1 MNYSE
6 VKSLLDAGF
15 TADEIRTMLNNPQN
29 PQENPQPSDPTPTP
43 TPEPAP
49 ATDPAPTPTP
59 APDPE
64 TAPADERF
72 NQLNDTMN
80 RILKAI
86 QASNRN
92 TATVNTV
99 QPDLD
104 TEVDKIMNGIIRPEK
119 EDH

>member
-29 PQENPQPSDPTPTP
+29 PQENPQPTDPTPDQEPAPTPAAAP
-43 TPEPAP
+43 TPEP
-49 ATDPAPTPTP
+49 
-59 APDPE
+59 
-64 TAPADERF
+64 APADERF
-72 NQLNDTMN
+72 NQLNDTMT

-119 EDH
+119 EEH

>member
-29 PQENPQPSDPTPTP
+29 PQENPQPTDPTPEPEPTPTP
-43 TPEPAP
+43 T
-49 ATDPAPTPTP
+49 PTPTP

-64 TAPADERF
+64 PAPADDERF

-119 EDH
+119 EEH

>member
-29 PQENPQPSDPTPTP
+29 PQENPQP
-43 TPEPAP
+43 
-49 ATDPAPTPTP
+49 TDPAPTPEPEPTP
-59 APDPE
+59 APEPE
-64 TAPADERF
+64 PAQADDERF

-119 EDH
+119 EEH

>member
-1 MNYSE
+1 
-6 VKSLLDAGF
+6 
-15 TADEIRTMLNNPQN
+15 
-29 PQENPQPSDPTPTP
+29 
-43 TPEPAP
+43 
-49 ATDPAPTPTP
+49 
-59 APDPE
+59 
-64 TAPADERF
+64 
-72 NQLNDTMN
+72 MN

-119 EDH
+119 EEH

>member
-29 PQENPQPSDPTPTP
+29 PQENPQPTDPTPEPEPTPTP
-43 TPEPAP
+43 ELTPEPAP
-49 ATDPAPTPTP
+49 AD
-59 APDPE
+59 
-64 TAPADERF
+64 DERF

-92 TATVNTV
+92 TASVNTV

-119 EDH
+119 EEH

>member
-29 PQENPQPSDPTPTP
+29 PQNNPQDPEPTPEPTPATDPTP
-43 TPEPAP
+43 TPEP
-49 ATDPAPTPTP
+49 TPEP
-59 APDPE
+59 
-64 TAPADERF
+64 APADERF

-119 EDH
+119 EEH

>member
-6 VKSLLDAGF
+6 VKNLLDAGF

-29 PQENPQPSDPTPTP
+29 PQENPQPADPTPEPTPATDPTPEPTP
-43 TPEPAP
+43 TPEP
-49 ATDPAPTPTP
+49 
-59 APDPE
+59 E
-64 TAPADERF
+64 PADERF

-119 EDH
+119 EEH

>member
-29 PQENPQPSDPTPTP
+29 PQENPQPTEPTLDPEPTPTP
-43 TPEPAP
+43 TPEPTPEPAP
-49 ATDPAPTPTP
+49 AD
-59 APDPE
+59 
-64 TAPADERF
+64 DERF

-119 EDH
+119 EEH

>member
-29 PQENPQPSDPTPTP
+29 PQENPQPTDPTPEPEPTPTP
-43 TPEPAP
+43 ELTPEPAP
-49 ATDPAPTPTP
+49 AD
-59 APDPE
+59 
-64 TAPADERF
+64 DERF

-119 EDH
+119 EEH

>member
-29 PQENPQPSDPTPTP
+29 PQNNSQDPEPTP
-43 TPEPAP
+43 AQ
-49 ATDPAPTPTP
+49 TPTP

-64 TAPADERF
+64 PNPAPAPDPEPAPADDERF
-72 NQLNDTMN
+72 NQLNETMN

-104 TEVDKIMNGIIRPEK
+104 TAVDKIMNGIIRPEK
-119 EDH
+119 EEH

>member
-29 PQENPQPSDPTPTP
+29 PQENPQPTD
-43 TPEPAP
+43 PAP
-49 ATDPAPTPTP
+49 ATDPAPTPEPIPTP
-59 APDPE
+59 APAAAPDPE
-64 TAPADERF
+64 PADERF

-119 EDH
+119 EEH

>member
-29 PQENPQPSDPTPTP
+29 PQDIPQPTDPEPTP
-43 TPEPAP
+43 AP
-49 ATDPAPTPTP
+49 DPAPTPTP
-59 APDPE
+59 TPTPDPDP
-64 TAPADERF
+64 APADERF

-86 QASNRN
+86 QTSNRN
-92 TATVNTV
+92 TTTVNTV

-119 EDH
+119 EEH

>member
-29 PQENPQPSDPTPTP
+29 PQENPQP
-43 TPEPAP
+43 
-49 ATDPAPTPTP
+49 TDPAPTPEPEPTPTPELEP
-59 APDPE
+59 APAD
-64 TAPADERF
+64 DERF

-99 QPDLD
+99 SPDLD

-119 EDH
+119 EEH

>member
-29 PQENPQPSDPTPTP
+29 PQNNAQTP
-43 TPEPAP
+43 TPEPTP

-59 APDPE
+59 SPE
-64 TAPADERF
+64 PTPEPAPAEDAKF
-72 NQLNDTMN
+72 DQLNDTMN

-119 EDH
+119 EEH

>member
-29 PQENPQPSDPTPTP
+29 PQENPQPTDPTPEPTPAPAAAP

-49 ATDPAPTPTP
+49 EPAQ
-59 APDPE
+59 AD
-64 TAPADERF
+64 DERF
-72 NQLNDTMN
+72 NQLNDTMT

-119 EDH
+119 EEH

>member
-29 PQENPQPSDPTPTP
+29 PQNNSQDPEPTLAQDPEPTPTP
-43 TPEPAP
+43 TQAPAPDPEPAP
-49 ATDPAPTPTP
+49 AD
-59 APDPE
+59 
-64 TAPADERF
+64 DERF
-72 NQLNDTMN
+72 NQLNDTMT

-119 EDH
+119 EEH

>member
-29 PQENPQPSDPTPTP
+29 PQNNSQDPEPTPEPTPATEPTP
-43 TPEPAP
+43 TPEP
-49 ATDPAPTPTP
+49 TPE
-59 APDPE
+59 PE
-64 TAPADERF
+64 PADERF

-119 EDH
+119 EEH